1 MTSRAR
7 TVTRFN
13 ATDDCL
19 SSLGGVTRCYFS
31 TLDLRAGYWQTAV
44 DERDAD
50 KTAFLTRRG
59 TFRFKV
65 LSFGLANAPA
75 LFQRLMDYALD
86 GLTWEICLVFLDDI
100 IIWARSFDEHLQ
112 CLNQVFERIR
122 EANLKL

>member
-1 MTSRAR
+1 
-7 TVTRFN
+7 
-13 ATDDCL
+13 
-19 SSLGGVTRCYFS
+19 
-31 TLDLRAGYWQTAV
+31 LDLRAGYWQTAV